1 MANKI
6 SKGKYLNYRGFEH
19 MDVSYRRKEVQKP
32 AEYPKDGLMTAIFAP
47 DPQTMMPSASAMLQI
62 QNGTLDPSQK
72 EMLRRK
78 FLQPVPSDVGAASA
92 DDAIK
97 YTKSQYEAFDK
108 YVGRIVGD
116 IEEHAG
122 VKKESK

>member
-1 MANKI
+1 MANKTL
-6 SKGKYLNYRGFEH
+6 KGKYLNYRGFEH
-19 MDVSYRRKEVQKP
+19 MDVNYRRKEVQKP

-47 DPQTMMPSASAMLQI
+47 DPHTMMPSASAMLEI
-62 QNGTLDPSQK
+62 QNGNLDPSQR

-108 YVGRIVGD
+108 YVGRIVRD
-116 IEEHAG
+116 IESHAG
-122 VKKESK
+122 LKKESK

>member
-1 MANKI
+1 MEKKT

-19 MDVSYRRKEVQKP
+19 MDVTYRRKEVQKP

-116 IEEHAG
+116 IESHAG